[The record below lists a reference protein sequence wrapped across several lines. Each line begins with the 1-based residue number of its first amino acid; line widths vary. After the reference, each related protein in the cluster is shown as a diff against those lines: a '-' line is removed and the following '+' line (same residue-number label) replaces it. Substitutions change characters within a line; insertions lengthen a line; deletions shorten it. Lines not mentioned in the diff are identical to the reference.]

1 MTNPYEAPR
10 SFEPPGD
17 TNHKSRRWLNIWLF
31 AISWPLVATYLHK
44 IALSLSPL
52 LIGAGLPPAL
62 IVLVTGSPALFG
74 YLVCIVAAAR
84 YPATKS
90 KRALRGIGA
99 VMLMLVS
106 GKVFLKIALMAISS
120 QVR

>member
-10 SFEPPGD
+10 NIEPHD
-17 TNHKSRRWLNIWLF
+17 VANRKTRRWLNIWLF
-31 AISWPLVATYLHK
+31 AICWPFVSTFLHK

-52 LIGAGLPPAL
+52 LIGAGLPPAF
-62 IVLVTGSPALFG
+62 IVLVTSSPALFG

-90 KRALRGIGA
+90 KRAIRGIGA
-99 VMLMLVS
+99 VMLMLVWGNIS
-106 GKVFLKIALMAISS
+106 KIALMAMAS
-120 QVR
+120 RMR